1 MTDRQTLFNYRLAEA
16 EETIADAKSLL
27 ASGRSSR
34 SVVNRA
40 YYAMF
45 YSVLALLIAEEVE
58 HKTSKH
64 SGIIAVFDKEIVHAG
79 LMERDYSR
87 MLHRMFDTRQE
98 CDYKEFFEV
107 TQEDAVAAVDQAEQ
121 FLAGVK
127 GLIGRK
133 G

>member
-1 MTDRQTLFNYRLAEA
+1 MTDRQTLFNYRLVEA
-16 EETIADAKSLL
+16 EETIADAKLLL

-64 SGIIAVFDKEIVHAG
+64 SGIIAIFDKEIVHTG
-79 LMERDYSR
+79 LLGRDYR
-87 MLHRMFDTRQE
+87 FA
-98 CDYKEFFEV
+98 
-107 TQEDAVAAVDQAEQ
+107 DASPDV
-121 FLAGVK
+121 
-127 GLIGRK
+127 
-133 G
+133 